1 MLANWQLPARGF
13 VQPSPPPLSLRC
25 RGLTFGSFSWAQL
38 WSDLNSKNG
47 NLPNFLS
54 SFKCTEN
61 WGLNRTK
68 FTAPL
73 SEKKIMSDIKSKYKI
88 LLDPRA
94 VVNAKK
100 IVPLKNEELI
110 PWHEWSC
117 RHETNVNLCGIIPL
131 TFHRTSFYAP
141 LIYFIKMKNSWKI
154 IFFVW
159 TTQNMNIAWQ
169 QWFPKYIHHVH
180 FLPLAW
186 IRNSLAEE

>member
-73 SEKKIMSDIKSKYKI
+73 SVKKIMSDIKSKYKI

-110 PWHEWSC
+110 PWYNS
-117 RHETNVNLCGIIPL
+117 NLMIPIRWFKNRKKGKKTQKNPDFSRMTSEFRSKIPNQIIGIP
-131 TFHRTSFYAP
+131 
-141 LIYFIKMKNSWKI
+141 
-154 IFFVW
+154 
-159 TTQNMNIAWQ
+159 
-169 QWFPKYIHHVH
+169 
-180 FLPLAW
+180 
-186 IRNSLAEE
+186 